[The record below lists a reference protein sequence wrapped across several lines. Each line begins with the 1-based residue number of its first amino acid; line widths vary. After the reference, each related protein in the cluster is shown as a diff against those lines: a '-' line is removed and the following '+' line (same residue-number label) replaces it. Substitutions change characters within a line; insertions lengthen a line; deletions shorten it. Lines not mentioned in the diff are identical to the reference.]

1 MRTGRRGSGRDDQCD
16 GRGWG
21 QDEVVEAQI
30 RAFRERGKDHGESS
44 SPVREE
50 VSNGS
55 NPIPSL
61 YSTAAS
67 TLRKN
72 QNQLQKLPPNNQ
84 LWGFVINAGAVGL
97 IYLLLGV
104 WTRSAAASF
113 QQIVRT
119 RGSDITNLMN
129 GMGS

>member
-1 MRTGRRGSGRDDQCD
+1 
-16 GRGWG
+16 
-21 QDEVVEAQI
+21 
-30 RAFRERGKDHGESS
+30 
-44 SPVREE
+44 
-50 VSNGS
+50 
-55 NPIPSL
+55 L

-104 WTRSAAASF
+104 WTRSS
-113 QQIVRT
+113 QDETLRIWDLQTGQEIRT
-119 RGSDITNLMN
+119 LRRLSVQEGTYWEWRLLTLLL
-129 GMGS
+129 

>member
-72 QNQLQKLPPNNQ
+72 PFSMPITKAAERA
-84 LWGFVINAGAVGL
+84 FHE
-97 IYLLLGV
+97 
-104 WTRSAAASF
+104 AASA
-113 QQIVRT
+113 QSALPGEST
-119 RGSDITNLMN
+119 RGANRFAVHGCTPS
-129 GMGS
+129 